1 MAGDWIP
8 MRKDLWDCP
17 EVVRILSATCP
28 QNVRNTADKMRRK
41 CEVVGALFK
50 TWSIFDTFS
59 EDGTLAG
66 YDADSLNEMVGLENW
81 AQNLQHVGWL
91 LITEDSL
98 EMPSFTTYLSKSA
111 KRRMKDAERKK
122 DVRKTSAVRPQNVRI
137 VADKKRTT
145 EEKRTE
151 EKSNKKEKQESGSK
165 AYCSY
170 LQNPEF
176 AEVAEAYRKMRT
188 AIHGSPAES
197 TVEAWYYELCRLPI
211 SEAIEVLRFSTSR
224 ESKTPITNG
233 DHKKQIPTGSSQ
245 TSQSRSRFS
254 LKDIPV

>member
-122 DVRKTSAVRPQNVRI
+122 DVRKMSASLRTKSGLQKRREQKRRVIKKKNRNQAVRLIALICKIQN
-137 VADKKRTT
+137 
-145 EEKRTE
+145 
-151 EKSNKKEKQESGSK
+151 
-165 AYCSY
+165 
-170 LQNPEF
+170 LQ
-176 AEVAEAYRKMRT
+176 K
-188 AIHGSPAES
+188 
-197 TVEAWYYELCRLPI
+197 
-211 SEAIEVLRFSTSR
+211 
-224 ESKTPITNG
+224 
-233 DHKKQIPTGSSQ
+233 
-245 TSQSRSRFS
+245 
-254 LKDIPV
+254 

>member
-151 EKSNKKEKQESGSK
+151 EKSNKYIETPKAPRCFSDSFFDGIWAKWRKHRSEKLKPLGDIEEETQLMDLS
-165 AYCSY
+165 
-170 LQNPEF
+170 
-176 AEVAEAYRKMRT
+176 R
-188 AIHGSPAES
+188 HGEP
-197 TVEAWYYELCRLPI
+197 
-211 SEAIEVLRFSTSR
+211 EAIEMVDFTIRCGALNL
-224 ESKTPITNG
+224 ITNG
-233 DHKKQIPTGSSQ
+233 NHKKQLPTGSSQ